1 MKIINR
7 RQVRVKVLQ
16 ELYSF
21 ISGNYSSLADGQK
34 KIINSF
40 TQTNTLYLFYLNFF
54 KSFWEF
60 LSHRDNFQKRLKK
73 SLKPVDENLPLII
86 GLIPLKAIAINKGLI
101 SRLDHSELKNYWKNK
116 DAFFNELY
124 LKIVN
129 SVGFKDYLAIDNRD
143 FQIQLNLL
151 IHIFK
156 EILVHDK
163 RFISYIEDE
172 SIYWIDDIPI
182 INTFFLRLIK
192 TLDKK
197 NQKQFNFFLNT
208 FTYSK
213 KDKVFA
219 LNLFQKVLEDSDKLD
234 QDVQSLTLNWD
245 IERIA
250 PIDRIIIKMS
260 IVEIKYFSDIPSN
273 VSVNEYIE
281 ISKEYSTPKSS
292 QFINGVLDTI
302 LKTINK

>member
-7 RQVRVKVLQ
+7 RQIRVKVLK
-16 ELYSF
+16 EIYSF
-21 ISGNYSSLADGQK
+21 KSGNYSSVEEGQK

-60 LSHRDNFQKRLKK
+60 LSHRDNFQKRFKK
-73 SLKPVDENLPLII
+73 SLRPVDENLPLIT
-86 GLIPLKAIAINKGLI
+86 GLIPFKTIAINKGLI
-101 SRLDHSELKNYWKNK
+101 SRLDLFELKNYWKNK
-116 DAFFNELY
+116 DAFFNEFY
-124 LKIVN
+124 LKIVD
-129 SVGFKDYLAIDNRD
+129 SVGFKDYLSIDNRD
-143 FQIQLNLL
+143 FQTQLNLL

-163 RFISYIEDE
+163 RFFSYIEDE
-172 SIYWIDDIPI
+172 NIYWIDDIPI

-192 TLDKK
+192 TLEKK
-197 NQKQFNFFLNT
+197 SEKEFNFFVNT

-213 KDKVFA
+213 KDTDFA
-219 LNLFQKVLEDSDKLD
+219 LNLFERVLENSEKLD
-234 QDVQSLTLNWD
+234 QVVQNLTLNWD
-245 IERIA
+245 VERIA
-250 PIDRIIIKMS
+250 TIDRIIIKMS
-260 IVEIKYFSDIPSN
+260 IAEIKYLSDIPRN

-292 QFINGVLDTI
+292 QFINGVLDNI
-302 LKTINK
+302 LKNNY